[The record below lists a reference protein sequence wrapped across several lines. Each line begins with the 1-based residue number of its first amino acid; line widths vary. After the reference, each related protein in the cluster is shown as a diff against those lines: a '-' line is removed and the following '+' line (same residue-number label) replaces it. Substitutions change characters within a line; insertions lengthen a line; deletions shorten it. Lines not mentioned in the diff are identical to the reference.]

1 MERVKI
7 ITDSASDLPKEFIE
21 QYDIDV
27 LPLAVIES
35 SMQYKEG
42 VSITPEEVFKRM
54 REGTTFTTSQVT
66 SHDYYLKF
74 EEYILQNQPCIY
86 IAFSS
91 ELSGCYQASV
101 LAKNQLLQKY
111 GEEKCKVSLV
121 DTKCASLGFGL
132 VVLAAAKE
140 AEKGKSLEEV
150 RDIVIE
156 KSLKMGQVFTV
167 FDLNYLHKGGRLKKS
182 AAVLG
187 NLLNVYPIL
196 HVEEGNLKLLET
208 VRGRKKLYKRVF
220 EIIEDTAYDLE
231 NQTVGIIHGDNIEVV
246 DELKTI
252 FHEKFGTNDF
262 ITRSVGAV
270 IGAHTGPELIA
281 LFYYKK

>member
-1 MERVKI
+1 MENVKI
-7 ITDSASDLPKEFIE
+7 ITDSASDLPKELVE

-27 LPLAVIES
+27 LPLAVIEN

-42 VSITPEEVFKRM
+42 VSITPEEVFKKM

-74 EEYILQNQPCIY
+74 EEYILKDRPCIY

-91 ELSGCYQASV
+91 ELSGCYQASI
-101 LAKNQLLQKY
+101 LAKNQLIQEY
-111 GEEKCKVSLV
+111 GEEKCKVIIV

-132 VVLAAAKE
+132 IVLRAAEEAK
-140 AEKGKSLEEV
+140 KGKSLDEI

-182 AAVLG
+182 AAILG

-196 HVEEGNLKLLET
+196 HVEEGSLKLLET
-208 VRGRKKLYKRVF
+208 ARGRKKLYKRMF
-220 EIIEDTAYDLE
+220 EIIKDTGYDLK
-231 NQTVGIIHGDNIEVV
+231 NQTVGIIHGDNVEVV
-246 DELKTI
+246 DELKDI
-252 FHEKFGTNDF
+252 FNEKFQTSKF

-281 LFYYKK
+281 LFYDKK